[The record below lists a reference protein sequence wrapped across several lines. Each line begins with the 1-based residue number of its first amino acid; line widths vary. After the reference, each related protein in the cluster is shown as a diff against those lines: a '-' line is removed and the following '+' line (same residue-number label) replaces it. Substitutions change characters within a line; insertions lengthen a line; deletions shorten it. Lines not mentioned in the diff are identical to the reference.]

1 MKPNILTRERL
12 AVIKGS
18 IERNRGS
25 VTIRHLMRN
34 HGLFRSV
41 IDEAIEG
48 GFLTVEIQKRSR
60 GRPSQILKKV
70 SQSHPT
76 KIPPLRSTMEDCIS
90 IRHWNFAF
98 SYMAGELGLGMFSFK
113 RRAWMAY
120 KKSFP
125 QVKSNAAAR
134 ASASRLM
141 KKPHIRA
148 AIQWEFATYCDHL
161 RIPGP
166 DPQTTS
172 EIWFTLLD
180 HQSYRARWTPSRYRQ
195 QWENRAVTK

>member
-12 AVIKGS
+12 AIIVGS
-18 IERNRGS
+18 IERNGGF

-34 HGLFRSV
+34 DGLFRSV

-48 GFLTVEIQKRSR
+48 GFLTLEIQKPSS
-60 GRPSQILKKV
+60 GRPSQVLKKV
-70 SQSHPT
+70 SQCHPT
-76 KIPPLRSTMEDCIS
+76 KLPALRSTMEDCIS
-90 IRHWNFAF
+90 FRHWNFTFA
-98 SYMAGELGLGMFSFK
+98 YMVGELGPGLFSFK

-125 QVKSNAAAR
+125 QARSNAGAR

-141 KKPHIRA
+141 KRPHIRA
-148 AIQWEFATYCDHL
+148 AIQWQFATYFDNL

-166 DPQTTS
+166 DPQTTK

-180 HQSYRARWTPSRYRQ
+180 HQSDRARWTPWWYRE
-195 QWENRAVTK
+195 QWKLQNQSE